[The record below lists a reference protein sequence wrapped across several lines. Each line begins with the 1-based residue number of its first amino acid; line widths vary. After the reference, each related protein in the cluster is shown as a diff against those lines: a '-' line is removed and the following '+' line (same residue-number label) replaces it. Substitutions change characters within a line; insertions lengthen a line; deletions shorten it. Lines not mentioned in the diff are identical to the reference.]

1 MWEMCVQADSAEW
14 KQRDQLVDSG
24 VSGEIAKACT
34 GAAVSVE
41 DEVTL
46 ERKETGNS
54 LTGWMWLGGQRG
66 A

>member
-1 MWEMCVQADSAEW
+1 MRVQGDSAEW

-41 DEVTL
+41 DEVRL
-46 ERKETGNS
+46 ERKERGNS

-66 A
+66 V